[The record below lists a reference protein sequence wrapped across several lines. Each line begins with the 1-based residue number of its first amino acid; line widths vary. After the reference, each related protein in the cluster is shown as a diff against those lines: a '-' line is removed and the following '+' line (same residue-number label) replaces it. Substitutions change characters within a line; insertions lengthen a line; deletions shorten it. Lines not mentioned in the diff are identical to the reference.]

1 MKDDKT
7 TFKVTLKSV
16 VYVNARRFE
25 DDSAIGQMAI
35 DNVEPTDWDVVEI
48 EEHHESI

>member
-1 MKDDKT
+1 MKDDNT

-35 DNVEPTDWDVVEI
+35 DCVDPTDWDIQDI
-48 EEHHESI
+48 EEVEDFD